1 MLQESTA
8 TIAEK
13 RNSQVLSSESH
24 ATVFISHGHTYVAN
38 KHLDI
43 VKPSLGLM
51 DNSVMLIQLPGELG
65 EVALL
70 IRRPNETFMPGVL
83 SHHYQLVDV
92 PSDSG
97 TFSFSTSTPSEPEL
111 FSALL
116 LESDLSDALRELYAV
131 QKVAEE
137 DEDVVPTDDAVRRA
151 ERMLRA
157 MYRISPRYYSV
168 YPAPDGEIVIDPL
181 TKQGTSLVVLC
192 NPDGSAECLTYVEEE
207 YRKKNYSPDEMLPD
221 DFVLKALQDTTPA
234 TDS

>member
-24 ATVFISHGHTYVAN
+24 ATAFISHGHTYVAN

-43 VKPSLGLM
+43 VKSPLGLM
-51 DNSVMLIQLPGELG
+51 DDSVMLIQLPGEL
-65 EVALL
+65 VLL
-70 IRRPNETFMPGVL
+70 IRRPSEMSTPGVL

-92 PSDSG
+92 PSDSR

-116 LESDLSDALRELYAV
+116 LESDLSDALLELYAV
-131 QKVAEE
+131 QKVAKE
-137 DEDVVPTDDAVRRA
+137 DEDVAPTDDAVRRA
-151 ERMLRA
+151 ERILRA

-192 NPDGSAECLTYVEEE
+192 NPDGSAECLTYIEEE